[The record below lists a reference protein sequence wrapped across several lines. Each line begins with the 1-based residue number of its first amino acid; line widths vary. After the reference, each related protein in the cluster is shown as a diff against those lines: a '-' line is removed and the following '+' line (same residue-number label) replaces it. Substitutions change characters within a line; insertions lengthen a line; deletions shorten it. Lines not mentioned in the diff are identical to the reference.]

1 MPLKSSQM
9 FIFGLI
15 LLMIFPLFSGCI
27 EDESQKNNIPEVSII
42 YPSFNQYVASIVK
55 ITGTAT
61 DEDGDQQITVV
72 EIKINGSEW
81 MIAEGTNEWSYDWNT
96 FTFKDG
102 KTMIYVRAYDGKD
115 CSEIIELPVQIKN
128 PEVSETDEHKWAVF
142 VFAGNYPADNET
154 KLGNGG
160 LVLAERIASHLI
172 EEYEYP
178 TSNIFILFDDG
189 WIRSDNGYGKRVE
202 TLQQRV
208 HQYDV
213 HYSGATGE
221 NLDTVLHHVV
231 EEASHQPD
239 SEIFLWLAGHG
250 AGDQNN
256 QWTGGKI
263 MERSTLFLW
272 DDTLSDRE
280 LGDKLYSLRADKTT
294 IIVDACFSG
303 GFADRT
309 IYDFPTFF
317 LLHSRITGPG
327 RVVMTGA
334 SKFRSGFASTTQ
346 GPLFTY
352 LWFEGL
358 KSGDADGFQPGFLSI
373 GKPPGLFTRRDR
385 KVSVE
390 EAFYYARYVLR
401 EEEELEPYQSMEP
414 QINDQYPNWGRMRS
428 KNGLFL

>member
-1 MPLKSSQM
+1 MPLKPSK
-9 FIFGLI
+9 IIIIGLI
-15 LLMIFPLFSGCI
+15 LMMIFPLFSGCI
-27 EDESQKNNIPEVSII
+27 EDEGQQNHLPEVTII
-42 YPSFNQYVASIVK
+42 YPDYNEFVASIVK
-55 ITGTAT
+55 ITGLAT
-61 DEDGDQQITVV
+61 DKDGDRQITLV
-72 EIKINGSEW
+72 EIKINGSDW
-81 MIAEGTNEWSYDWNT
+81 VAAEGTNEWSYDWNT
-96 FTFKDG
+96 FTYSDG
-102 KTMIYVRAYDGKD
+102 KAMIYVRAYDGKD
-115 CSEIIELPVQIKN
+115 YSEIVELPVQIQN
-128 PEVSETDEHKWAVF
+128 PEISETDEHKWAVF
-142 VFAGNYPADNET
+142 VFAGNYPSDNES

-160 LVLAERIASHLI
+160 LVLAEEMASFLV
-172 EEYEYP
+172 EEYDYP

-189 WIRSDNGYGKRVE
+189 WVRSDNGYGQRIE

-208 HQYDV
+208 HEYDF

-231 EEASHQPD
+231 DEASHQTD
-239 SEIFLWLAGHG
+239 SEVFLWFAGHG

-256 QWTGGKI
+256 RWTGGKI

-280 LGDKLYSLRADKTT
+280 LGDKLYSLRAEKTT

-334 SKFRSGFASTTQ
+334 SKFRSGFASTTR
-346 GPLFTY
+346 GPLFSF

-385 KVSVE
+385 QVSVE
-390 EAFYYARYVLR
+390 EAFYYARYILR
-401 EEEELEPYQSMEP
+401 EDEELDPYQSMEP
-414 QINDQYPNWGRMRS
+414 QINDQYPNWGNMRS
-428 KNGLFL
+428 KDGLIL

>member
-1 MPLKSSQM
+1 M
-9 FIFGLI
+9 FT
-15 LLMIFPLFSGCI
+15 GCI
-27 EDESQKNNIPEVSII
+27 ENENQKNRIPEVLII
-42 YPSFNQYVASIVK
+42 YPTNNQYVSSIIK
-55 ITGTAT
+55 ITGTSF
-61 DEDGDQQITVV
+61 DKDGDNKISLV
-72 EIKINGSEW
+72 EIRINGSDW
-81 MIAEGTNEWSYDWNT
+81 ISVEGTDKWSYDWNT
-96 FTFKDG
+96 YTYSEG
-102 KTMIYVRAYDGKD
+102 KTTIYARSWDGID
-115 CSEIIELPVQIKN
+115 YSEIYEVTIYIKN
-128 PEVSETDEHKWAVF
+128 PETSESDEHKWAVF
-142 VFAGNYPADNET
+142 VFAGNYPADNDS

-160 LVLAERIASHLI
+160 LNIAEEMAAYFI
-172 EEYEYP
+172 EEFDYP

-189 WIRSDNGYGKRVE
+189 WIREDNGYGRRIE

-221 NLDTVLHHVV
+221 NLNTVLKHVV
-231 EEASHQPD
+231 EEASHHPD
-239 SEIFLWLAGHG
+239 SEVFLWFAGHG
-250 AGDQNN
+250 AGDENN

-280 LGDKLYSLRADKTT
+280 LGDMLYSLRAEKTT

-334 SKFRSGFASTTQ
+334 SKFRSGFASTTL

-352 LWFEGL
+352 LWFGGL
-358 KSGDADGFQPGFLSI
+358 NSGDADGFEPGFLSM
-373 GKPPGLFTRRDR
+373 GKEPGILTRRDR
-385 KVSVE
+385 QVSVE
-390 EAFYYARYVLR
+390 EAFYYARYILR
-401 EEEELEPYQSMEP
+401 EDINLESYRTMEP
-414 QINDQYPNWGRMRS
+414 QINDQYPNWGRLRS
-428 KNGLFL
+428 RAGLFL